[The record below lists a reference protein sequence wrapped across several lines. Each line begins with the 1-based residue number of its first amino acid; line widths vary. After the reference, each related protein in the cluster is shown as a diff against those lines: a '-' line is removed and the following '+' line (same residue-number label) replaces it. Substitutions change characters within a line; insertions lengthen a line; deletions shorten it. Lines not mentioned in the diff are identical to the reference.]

1 MSFRGIIALLSAATS
16 ILLSALSC
24 SRKEAAVSLSDY
36 RANVVIT
43 DGELCGSK
51 VTYPCVS
58 ITVSGPGHHTWK
70 VRLSSDAFATEE
82 FTLSTGETVR
92 RDVSAPVV
100 PGTSTSVSFSVEILH
115 EASSE
120 MLLCR
125 SYTANV
131 IYRPK
136 ESPIQFECITLMDK
150 TGNTDTLD
158 LNTGSPLK
166 LMLTTGVTYSMEV
179 NFFPVHGNESFF
191 FALNDEA
198 REHGVT
204 VSNTC
209 LTGKGSFFFNCICV
223 SNSDV
228 AGLFSL
234 TLSRGTVSCTL
245 ELPFRFEPP
254 PTPPAP
260 PGPEPP
266 SGDTSVSVGLPPVS
280 FSGKP
285 LPISVTVSGM
295 HEGEKGT
302 VSLYM
307 DDALYG
313 KAAYPGDGQ
322 AVPFSVGEDGTLRR
336 GTHRLRAEFSP
347 QNGSASYGSPEVSVV
362 TYDIT
367 TRWTT
372 LDGHH
377 CYDGLESTAG
387 SSTFVLHLETGCPN
401 DLFDEVSLKEKVSG
415 KTSYPKASDRK
426 SIIFTRMSRG
436 HHVLLL
442 TARCG
447 SVEYTWDVEADCYD
461 AWILDLSVSG
471 NDLKGTLV
479 GPASTLPSQV
489 WMEMSFTIGAYIP
502 YMEAVGTSAEHI
514 NKPRGQYIDI
524 ERYKQ
529 QYTFEMGMVNGVKTL
544 QSGYVGK
551 VVSHIRSK
559 ASGIKAIENGASR
572 WAERPDGTWY
582 KVVYTPEVYPSL
594 TISLYGTIR
603 GGANEKY
610 VRFLI
615 GTDTLRRYIEDQG
628 FHFRMLAPYWE

>member
-1 MSFRGIIALLSAATS
+1 MSFRGITALLLAAAS

-24 SRKEAAVSLSDY
+24 GRKEAAISLSDY

-43 DGELCGSK
+43 DGELYGSK
-51 VTYPCVS
+51 VTYPCIS
-58 ITVSGPGHHTWK
+58 ITVSGPGQHIWR
-70 VRLSSDAFATEE
+70 VRLSSDSFSDDS

-92 RDVSAPVV
+92 KNIQAPVI
-100 PGTSTSVSFSVEILH
+100 PATSTTVSFTLEILH
-115 EASSE
+115 EASAE
-120 MLLCR
+120 MLFCGD
-125 SYTANV
+125 YTAKLV
-131 IYRPK
+131 YRPK
-136 ESPIQFECITLMDK
+136 DNPIEFSKIEVMNSAGETTLYDITSDDTPKIELDMNVLYSVDVYFSPC
-150 TGNTDTLD
+150 
-158 LNTGSPLK
+158 
-166 LMLTTGVTYSMEV
+166 
-179 NFFPVHGNESFF
+179 HGNESFAF
-191 FALNDEA
+191 TMDEGLW
-198 REHGVT
+198 EEGVF
-204 VSNTC
+204 VSNAC
-209 LTGKGSFFFNCICV
+209 LTGKGSFFFNCSC
-223 SNSDV
+223 SSENDV
-228 AGLFSL
+228 GGIFSL
-234 TLSRGTVSCTL
+234 TLSRGTVSCKL
-245 ELPFRFEPP
+245 ELPFCFQT
-254 PTPPAP
+254 TPSP

-285 LPISVTVSGM
+285 FPVSVTVSGT

-313 KAAYPGDGQ
+313 KAAYQGDGQ
-322 AVPFSVGEDGTLRR
+322 KVSFIVGEGGTLRR
-336 GTHRLRAEFSP
+336 GTHHLHAEFSP
-347 QNGSASYGSPEVSVV
+347 QSGSASFGSPEVSVV
-362 TYDIT
+362 TYEIT

-372 LDGHH
+372 LDGQH
-377 CYDGLESTAG
+377 CYDGLESTTG

-401 DLFDEVSLKEKVSG
+401 DLFDEVSLKEKASG

-447 SVEYTWDVEADCYD
+447 SAEYTWDVEADCYD
-461 AWILDLSVSG
+461 AWTLDLSVSG
-471 NDLKGTLV
+471 NDLKGTLT

-502 YMEAVGTSAEHI
+502 YVEAAGTSAEHI
-514 NKPRGQYIDI
+514 NKPRGQYIDV

-529 QYTFEMGMVNGVKTL
+529 QYTFEMGTVNGVRTL

-572 WAERPDGTWY
+572 WVERTDGTWY

-603 GGANEKY
+603 GGADEKY

-615 GTDTLRRYIEDQG
+615 GTDAIRRYIEDQG